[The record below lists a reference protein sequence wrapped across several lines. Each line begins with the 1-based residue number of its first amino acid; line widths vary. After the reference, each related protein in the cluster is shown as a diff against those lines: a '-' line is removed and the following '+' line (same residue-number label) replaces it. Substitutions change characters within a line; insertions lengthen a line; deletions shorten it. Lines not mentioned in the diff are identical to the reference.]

1 MVITN
6 QWYSRRDIKGA
17 LKQVMNDNKVELQ
30 NQINGIETK
39 INGIETKIN
48 GIETKINGIETRMD
62 AGFKA
67 TQSVIVEGAEATI
80 KALKRDVEPLQQFC
94 RTRKSTEAPEK
105 CKDAVAT
112 LNKGEK

>member
-30 NQINGIETK
+30 NQ
-39 INGIETKIN
+39 IN